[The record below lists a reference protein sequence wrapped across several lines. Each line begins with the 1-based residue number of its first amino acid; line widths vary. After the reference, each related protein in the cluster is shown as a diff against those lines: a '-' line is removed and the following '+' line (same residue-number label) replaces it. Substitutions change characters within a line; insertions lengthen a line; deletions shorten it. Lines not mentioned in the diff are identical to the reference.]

1 VNQRLSAAAAL
12 LALLVPGTVL
22 AQVLVIPRRAY
33 RTPVHTYEFEWRHQD
48 ILVGPEAEGVAPPA
62 AHRAHTQAPGTPGGA
77 VPSAPTQQLRSP
89 HMPLGEAG
97 PPSLPASR
105 SIDQDVGG
113 TAVADADGGTPG
125 PSDAGLPPP
134 PSLSIRDEDAGTLL
148 ATGDGGTPD
157 GGPTY
162 ATSLGTKSGGV
173 RFFFYENERE
183 VAELAAPQLENA
195 YRYLVDRFRY
205 VPTKTFPYILY
216 SSYQEFLQTN
226 ITAVSEG
233 TLGVTSTQGNLEL
246 TLPYMGDHR
255 LFGEI
260 STHELAHQF
269 TIQKVRTLAEGA
281 NTFGDPLNAIPLWY
295 IEGIA
300 EYYAKGGL
308 DPEAEMMVR
317 DLLVNPDLEKGY
329 AFLDFFSQGPYG
341 FLWIYKVGQARAT
354 FLEETYGPGFLQKVL
369 EESPKLISG
378 TGTVP
383 SLNFEGL
390 LELLT
395 GDDPKQISARFEN
408 WLKQRAYRT
417 YLKAEQTEPALDVLR
432 ERRGIITA
440 LNSSPNGQ
448 VLLYRNIL
456 PETGENELILVD
468 PRAPEQSEKVEGD
481 GKPGYESFHPVFGRN
496 FALSGEQLVFVAETL
511 ARDTVYV
518 QDYKHSAEQ
527 FTAAELPSR
536 SPYVATSRES
546 PRGARYRVRFQ
557 LGKRVAYNVAQHGL
571 IAVHSPA
578 FSPDG
583 KSLAFIG
590 LNEKGVRDVYVL
602 PLDQGPDAAPRQLTR
617 DMYGERSLSWGP
629 SGIVFTSDATAHGY
643 YNLFR
648 VRPET
653 PEQVERLTTEARDH
667 LDPVVFKDGRI
678 FFVAYENSRSDLHEY
693 TGGGTV
699 VRRTDVA
706 TGLFEPCPGPEGN
719 VWSLFHLSGERQP
732 SLLRA
737 QRMLSF
743 PVAAAPADG
752 TPSPLPQR
760 PLTEAVPYRPFA
772 WENIDIGPVM
782 GFAGAGGGGFVG
794 QVFAQASDRLKNHA
808 MLLSVAVYGSLELTD
823 GYLIYLDQSK
833 RTTWG
838 TGLFQSLRYRLD
850 RSILDLA
857 GDRGGT
863 LPFDAQLSWERFYG
877 AMGLAR
883 YPLSSFLFLEG
894 QLSIG
899 GVSYFM
905 DPFTAFYLNLPEFNG
920 IGDLYTPWRAQTS
933 RARFQTEVS
942 TSLGYNTLRYHY
954 TGVPLSG
961 TSTLLEVSLGAHPFD
976 REVFGNVR
984 LDAERYFPL
993 HLGST
998 HVMLRG
1004 GTGTTFGGQYA
1015 RSFYLSSFDTIRG
1028 VPFGDERWLLGPHYL
1043 YSTLELRVPLD
1054 PIIRVLI
1061 LNNIMGVAGFDF
1073 GGVGTS
1079 PRDAWDHR
1087 VLNAAVGINVGF
1099 GPLLLR
1105 LHFAYPFDIG
1115 ARAGRPDDG
1124 WVTQFSIGLAG
1135 LEGYFG
1141 KNGGERNSRPR
1152 VPPPDMGGFPAGP
1165 GGTL

>member
-1 VNQRLSAAAAL
+1 VL

-33 RTPVHTYEFEWRHQD
+33 RTPVRTYEFEWRHQD

-62 AHRAHTQAPGTPGGA
+62 AHRAHVQAPGTPGG
-77 VPSAPTQQLRSP
+77 PSPAAPTQQLRSP
-89 HMPLGEAG
+89 HMPMGEAG
-97 PPSLPASR
+97 PPALPASQ
-105 SIDQDVGG
+105 SIDAPS
-113 TAVADADGGTPG
+113 AVTGPAADGGTPEDG
-125 PSDAGLPPP
+125 GLPPP
-134 PSLSIRDEDAGTLL
+134 PSMTLRSEDGGTPV

-157 GGPTY
+157 GGPAY

-183 VAELAAPQLENA
+183 VAQLAAPQLENA

-246 TLPYMGDHR
+246 TLPYLGDHR
-255 LFGEI
+255 LFGEV

-269 TIQKVRTLAEGA
+269 TIQKVRTLAEQA

-317 DLLVNPDLEKGY
+317 DLLVNPDLERGY
-329 AFLDFFSQGPYG
+329 AFLDFFSPGPYG
-341 FLWIYKVGQARAT
+341 FLWIYKVGQARVT

-383 SLNFEGL
+383 SLTFEGL

-395 GDDPKQISARFEN
+395 GDDPQQISARFEN

-417 YLKAEQTEPALDVLR
+417 YLKAEQTEPALELLR

-448 VLLYRNIL
+448 VLLYRNII

-468 PRAPEQSEKVEGD
+468 PRAPEQSEKVQGD
-481 GKPGYESFHPVFGRN
+481 GVPGYESLHPVFGRN
-496 FALSGEQLVFVAETL
+496 FTLTGDQLAFVAETL
-511 ARDTVYV
+511 ARDTLYV
-518 QDYKHSAEQ
+518 QQYKH
-527 FTAAELPSR
+527 TAKEVTVAELPAR
-536 SPYVATSRES
+536 SPYLSTARNS
-546 PRGARYRVRFQ
+546 PRGARHRVRFE
-557 LGKRVAYNVAQHGL
+557 LGPRVAYRVSQHGL

-590 LNEKGVRDVYVL
+590 LNEKGTRDVYVL

-617 DMYGERSLSWGP
+617 DVYGERSLSWGP
-629 SGIVFTSDATAHGY
+629 SGIVFTSDATSHGY

-648 VRPET
+648 VKPET

-667 LDPVVFKDGRI
+667 ADPVALQDGRI
-678 FFVAYENSRSDLHEY
+678 FFVAYETGRSDLHEY
-693 TGGGTV
+693 MGGGSV

-706 TGLFEPCPGPEGN
+706 TGLFEPSPGPAGGL
-719 VWSLFHLSGERQP
+719 WTLFHLSGERTP
-732 SLLRA
+732 SLLSA

-743 PVAAAPADG
+743 PVAAAPADAA
-752 TPSPLPQR
+752 PSPLPQR
-760 PLTEAVPYRPFA
+760 ALTGAEPYRPFA
-772 WENIDIGPVM
+772 WENVDIGPVL

-794 QVFAQASDRLKNHA
+794 QVFAQASDRLRNHA
-808 MLLSVAVYGSLELTD
+808 MMLSVAVYGSLELTD
-823 GYLIYLDQSK
+823 GYLIYLNQGG

-850 RSILDLA
+850 DSILDLA
-857 GDRGGT
+857 GGQASEV
-863 LPFDAQLSWERFYG
+863 PFFAQLSWERFYG

-883 YPLSSFLFLEG
+883 YPINSFLFLEG

-920 IGDLYTPWRAQTS
+920 IGDLYTPWRARTS

-954 TGVPLSG
+954 TGVPLAGNSV
-961 TSTLLEVSLGAHPFD
+961 LMEVSFGAQPFE

-984 LDAERYFPL
+984 LDAEQYFPL

-998 HVMLRG
+998 HLMLRG
-1004 GTGTTFGGQYA
+1004 GTGTTFGGQYS

-1028 VPFGDERWLLGPHYL
+1028 VPFGDEEWLLGPHYL
-1043 YSTLELRVPLD
+1043 YSTLELRIPLD

-1115 ARAGRPDDG
+1115 ARYGRPDEG

-1135 LEGYFG
+1135 LEGYLG
-1141 KNGGERNSRPR
+1141 KNGGERNTRPR
-1152 VPPPDMGGFPAGP
+1152 VPPPSMVGMPSGP
-1165 GGTL
+1165 GGSL